1 MKLKENVHY
10 YINESNDKLIIR
22 YGTKMYVID
31 DNDQKY
37 YSMLKDNDID
47 KELSNFLYS
56 KNLVDNF
63 DSSNSSLNLNDR
75 TYYYLRDRSKSTFS
89 NSNILKNILQEKIIM
104 IVGCGG
110 TGTIVLDNLLRVE
123 LSNFILIDNDCV
135 EDSNLNRQLF
145 YDVYDIGK
153 AKVDVLYNKL
163 YKNFNFKGKISK
175 FKRKIASVNDLHIVT
190 QNIDLQNLFIVN
202 CADTPINLDNI
213 IGDFCTENNIPFI
226 SGYVGIES
234 GTVGPIYDNENIY
247 FQIDNFESK
256 ELLGSIGT
264 NNMITGALL
273 SQMIVDYIFKD
284 IFHSTIDFYKRHTI
298 NFTNFEVTH
307 E

>member
-202 CADTPINLDNI
+202 CADTPINLSLI
-213 IGDFCTENNIPFI
+213 HI
-226 SGYVGIES
+226 
-234 GTVGPIYDNENIY
+234 
-247 FQIDNFESK
+247 
-256 ELLGSIGT
+256 
-264 NNMITGALL
+264 
-273 SQMIVDYIFKD
+273 
-284 IFHSTIDFYKRHTI
+284 
-298 NFTNFEVTH
+298 
-307 E
+307 